1 MAEVFDIVMK
11 SGITEEATSAFHGIF
26 EITPEM
32 IEHAPRPLSMK
43 SVVCA
48 VWAAKNKVAT
58 RHKDSW

>member
-1 MAEVFDIVMK
+1 MAEVVDIVMK
-11 SGITEEATSAFHGIF
+11 SGITEEVTSAFHGIF

-48 VWAAKNKVAT
+48 VWAAKK
-58 RHKDSW
+58 RWPLGIKISW